1 MKKRVSFLVLALLIA
16 ISGCGKSESSLNGQD
31 SSEEINANGTGED
44 GEQTKTG
51 AGDAADKE
59 ADTADAKQN
68 ADIHGEE
75 QADQTNGTV
84 DAENALAE
92 YALHLNGS
100 NLDGVSFTYTKTEDG
115 TWQRSSLD
123 DSPFQTAG
131 NLDFV
136 IRDFDGDGNE
146 ELLTYDMEKRDGDWA
161 VTVSMYEQKDGQ
173 VQKADTKTL
182 LEKAFSFCDSGDV
195 RFFLKDDK
203 YICMDSGLSCF
214 VIADGMQYAV
224 KAYSYNGEKLVEMA
238 NEELQGSDFY
248 EVGHSMTEYVDQLNT
263 MGFSK
268 TAAAVYDRDV
278 LRVCAADSGI
288 TFLSKILLHH
298 SYLEE
303 DKTWAYDPYAYME
316 FVEGEEAE
324 DAYVLPESNEK
335 ELSADE
341 LRDLGEDRLRIA
353 RNEIYARYGRS
364 FQDEALEQYFQKKA
378 WYCQSETIDDTVLSE
393 TELANRDLILQAE
406 QNAALED
413 RMLPE
418 QYQPAYEKQDTET
431 EKNMEDL
438 LNTTAYNGFL
448 SRTYQNVK
456 DAELGEIFYNGAGI
470 SGSAGALQEELK
482 AEYLKVSGQA
492 EIYTDFMALSEQ
504 EMEVLL
510 QNETGL
516 SMADFNHRIGWY
528 YLPAYGAFAKEV
540 SDTNF
545 KQIEVQDV
553 YYNKAA
559 DVYSVL
565 YRTPGIMDESGEEG
579 LYRVTLKQTGD
590 HGKYG
595 NLTDRSN
602 PAKCCLL
609 SQNFTN
615 RPVAS
620 L

>member
-1 MKKRVSFLVLALLIA
+1 MYGKDKGKVMKKRVCFLMFALLIA
-16 ISGCGKSESSLNGQD
+16 ISGCGKNESSLNGQD
-31 SSEEINANGTGED
+31 SSEEINANGTGEN
-44 GEQTKTG
+44 GEQADTG
-51 AGDAADKE
+51 ADDAADKE
-59 ADTADAKQN
+59 ADTADAKQK
-68 ADIHGEE
+68 ADIPGEE
-75 QADQTNGTV
+75 QVDQTKGTV

-100 NLDGVSFTYTKTEDG
+100 NLDGVSFIYTKTADG
-115 TWQRSSLD
+115 MWQRSSLD
-123 DSPFQTAG
+123 DSPFQTEG
-131 NLDFV
+131 NLDFA

-146 ELLTYDMEKRDGDWA
+146 ELLTYDMEKKDGDWA
-161 VTVSMYEQKDGQ
+161 VTVSIYEQKDGQ

-248 EVGHSMTEYVDQLNT
+248 EVGHSMTDYVDQLNT

-278 LRVCAADSGI
+278 FRICAADSGI

-353 RNEIYARYGRS
+353 RNEIYARYGRI
-364 FQDEALEQYFQKKA
+364 FQDEALAQYFQKKA
-378 WYCQSETIDDTVLSE
+378 WYCQSEPIEDAVLSE

-418 QYQPAYEKQDTET
+418 QYQLAYEKQDTET

-482 AEYLKVSGQA
+482 AEYLKVSGRD
-492 EIYTDFMALSEQ
+492 EIYTDFMALPEQ

-516 SMADFNHRIGWY
+516 AMADFNHRIGWY
-528 YLPAYGAFAKEV
+528 YLPTYGAFAKEV

-545 KQIEVQDV
+545 RQIKVQDV
-553 YYNKAA
+553 YYNKEA
-559 DVYSVL
+559 DAYSVL
-565 YRTPGIMDESGEEG
+565 YRTPGIMDEDGEEG
-579 LYRVTLKQTGD
+579 LYRVILKKAGD
-590 HGKYG
+590 HWQIMA
-595 NLTDRSN
+595 NTEI
-602 PAKCCLL
+602 
-609 SQNFTN
+609 
-615 RPVAS
+615 
-620 L
+620 

>member
-1 MKKRVSFLVLALLIA
+1 MKKRVSFLVLVLLIA

-59 ADTADAKQN
+59 ADMADAKQN
-68 ADIHGEE
+68 ADTPGEE
-75 QADQTNGTV
+75 QVDQTKGTV

-115 TWQRSSLD
+115 MWQRSSLD

-364 FQDEALEQYFQKKA
+364 FQDEALAQYFQKKA

-492 EIYTDFMALSEQ
+492 EIYTVFMALSEQ

-565 YRTPGIMDESGEEG
+565 YRTPGIMDENGEEG

-590 HGKYG
+590 HWQIMA
-595 NLTDRSN
+595 NTEI
-602 PAKCCLL
+602 
-609 SQNFTN
+609 
-615 RPVAS
+615 
-620 L
+620 

>member
-1 MKKRVSFLVLALLIA
+1 MKKRVSFLVFALLIA

-51 AGDAADKE
+51 AGDVADKE

-68 ADIHGEE
+68 ADIPGEE

-136 IRDFDGDGNE
+136 LRDFDGDGSE

-161 VTVSMYEQKDGQ
+161 VTASMYEQKDGQ

-364 FQDEALEQYFQKKA
+364 FQDEALAQYFQKKA

-516 SMADFNHRIGWY
+516 AMADFNHRIGWY
-528 YLPAYGAFAKEV
+528 YLPTYGAFAKEV

-565 YRTPGIMDESGEEG
+565 YRTPGIMDEDGEEG

-590 HGKYG
+590 HWQIMA
-595 NLTDRSN
+595 NTEI
-602 PAKCCLL
+602 
-609 SQNFTN
+609 
-615 RPVAS
+615 
-620 L
+620 

>member
-182 LEKAFSFCDSGDV
+182 LEKAFSFCGSGDV

-590 HGKYG
+590 HWQIMA
-595 NLTDRSN
+595 NTEI
-602 PAKCCLL
+602 
-609 SQNFTN
+609 
-615 RPVAS
+615 
-620 L
+620 

>member
-44 GEQTKTG
+44 EEQAKTG

-68 ADIHGEE
+68 ADTPGEE
-75 QADQTNGTV
+75 QVDQTKGTV

-100 NLDGVSFTYTKTEDG
+100 NLDGVSFEYTKTADG
-115 TWQRSSLD
+115 MWQRSSLD
-123 DSPFQTAG
+123 DSLFQVAG

-136 IRDFDGDGNE
+136 LRDFDGDGSE

-161 VTVSMYEQKDGQ
+161 VTASIYEQKDGQ

-565 YRTPGIMDESGEEG
+565 YRTPGIMDENGEEG

-590 HGKYG
+590 HWQIMA
-595 NLTDRSN
+595 NTEI
-602 PAKCCLL
+602 
-609 SQNFTN
+609 
-615 RPVAS
+615 
-620 L
+620 

>member
-44 GEQTKTG
+44 GEQTKAG

-68 ADIHGEE
+68 ADIPGEE
-75 QADQTNGTV
+75 QADQTKGTV
-84 DAENALAE
+84 DAENALAK

-115 TWQRSSLD
+115 MWQRSSLD

-136 IRDFDGDGNE
+136 LRDFDGDGSE

-161 VTVSMYEQKDGQ
+161 VTASMYEQKDGQ

-182 LEKAFSFCDSGDV
+182 LEKAFSFCDRGDV

-214 VIADGMQYAV
+214 FIADGMQYAV

-364 FQDEALEQYFQKKA
+364 FQDEALAQYFQKKA

-516 SMADFNHRIGWY
+516 AMADFNHRIGWY
-528 YLPAYGAFAKEV
+528 YLPTYGAFAKEV

-565 YRTPGIMDESGEEG
+565 YRTPGIMDENGEEG
-579 LYRVTLKQTGD
+579 LYRVTLKRAGD
-590 HGKYG
+590 HWQIMA
-595 NLTDRSN
+595 NTEI
-602 PAKCCLL
+602 
-609 SQNFTN
+609 
-615 RPVAS
+615 
-620 L
+620 

>member
-51 AGDAADKE
+51 AGDVADKE

-68 ADIHGEE
+68 ADIPGEE
-75 QADQTNGTV
+75 QADQTKGTV

-115 TWQRSSLD
+115 MWQRSSLD

-136 IRDFDGDGNE
+136 LRDFDGDGSE

-161 VTVSMYEQKDGQ
+161 VTASIYEQKDGQ

-203 YICMDSGLSCF
+203 YICMDSVLSCF

-324 DAYVLPESNEK
+324 DAYVLSESNEK

-364 FQDEALEQYFQKKA
+364 FQDEALAQYFQKKA

-418 QYQPAYEKQDTET
+418 QYQPAYEKQDAET

-528 YLPAYGAFAKEV
+528 YLPAYGAFVKEV

-565 YRTPGIMDESGEEG
+565 YRTPGIMDENGEEG

-590 HGKYG
+590 HWQIMA
-595 NLTDRSN
+595 NTEI
-602 PAKCCLL
+602 
-609 SQNFTN
+609 
-615 RPVAS
+615 
-620 L
+620 

>member
-1 MKKRVSFLVLALLIA
+1 MKKRVSFLALALLIA

-44 GEQTKTG
+44 EEQVDQTK
-51 AGDAADKE
+51 
-59 ADTADAKQN
+59 
-68 ADIHGEE
+68 
-75 QADQTNGTV
+75 GTV

-100 NLDGVSFTYTKTEDG
+100 NLDGVSFIYTKTADG
-115 TWQRSSLD
+115 MWQRSSLD
-123 DSPFQTAG
+123 DSLFQTAG

-136 IRDFDGDGNE
+136 LRDFDGDGSE

-161 VTVSMYEQKDGQ
+161 VTASMYEQKDGQ
-173 VQKADTKTL
+173 VQKADTKIL

-248 EVGHSMTEYVDQLNT
+248 EVGHSMTDYVDQLNT

-278 LRVCAADSGI
+278 FRICAADSGI

-364 FQDEALEQYFQKKA
+364 FQDEALAQYFQKKA
-378 WYCQSETIDDTVLSE
+378 WYCQSEPIEDEVLSE

-448 SRTYQNVK
+448 SGTYQNVK
-456 DAELGEIFYNGAGI
+456 DADLGEIFYNGAGI
-470 SGSAGALQEELK
+470 SDSIGASREELEV
-482 AEYLKVSGQA
+482 EYLKISGQA
-492 EIYTDFMALSEQ
+492 EIYTDFMALSEHK
-504 EMEVLL
+504 MEELL
-510 QNETGL
+510 QQETGL
-516 SMADFNHRIGWY
+516 AMADFNHRIGWY
-528 YLPAYGAFAKEV
+528 YLPSYGAFAKEV

-545 KQIEVQDV
+545 RQIKVQDV
-553 YYNKAA
+553 YYNKEA
-559 DVYSVL
+559 DAYSVL
-565 YRTPGIMDESGEEG
+565 YRIPGSTDEEGEEG
-579 LYRVTLKQTGD
+579 LYRVILKKAGD
-590 HGKYG
+590 HWQIMA
-595 NLTDRSN
+595 NTEI
-602 PAKCCLL
+602 
-609 SQNFTN
+609 
-615 RPVAS
+615 
-620 L
+620 

>member
-31 SSEEINANGTGED
+31 SSKEINANRTGED

-68 ADIHGEE
+68 ADTPEEE
-75 QADQTNGTV
+75 QVDQTKETV

-115 TWQRSSLD
+115 MWQRSSLD
-123 DSPFQTAG
+123 DSPFQVAG
-131 NLDFV
+131 NLDLV
-136 IRDFDGDGNE
+136 LRDFDGDGSE

-161 VTVSMYEQKDGQ
+161 VTASMYEQKDGQ
-173 VQKADTKTL
+173 VQKADTKIL

-248 EVGHSMTEYVDQLNT
+248 EVGHSMAEYVDQLNT

-364 FQDEALEQYFQKKA
+364 FQDEALAQYFQKKA
-378 WYCQSETIDDTVLSE
+378 WYCQSETIDDIVLSE

-528 YLPAYGAFAKEV
+528 YLPTYGAFAKEV

-565 YRTPGIMDESGEEG
+565 YRTPGIMDENGEEG
-579 LYRVTLKQTGD
+579 LYRVTLKRAGD
-590 HGKYG
+590 HWQIMA
-595 NLTDRSN
+595 NTEI
-602 PAKCCLL
+602 
-609 SQNFTN
+609 
-615 RPVAS
+615 
-620 L
+620 

>member
-68 ADIHGEE
+68 ADIPGEE
-75 QADQTNGTV
+75 QADQTKGTV

-136 IRDFDGDGNE
+136 LRDFDGDGNE

-303 DKTWAYDPYAYME
+303 
-316 FVEGEEAE
+316 G
-324 DAYVLPESNEK
+324 
-335 ELSADE
+335 
-341 LRDLGEDRLRIA
+341 
-353 RNEIYARYGRS
+353 
-364 FQDEALEQYFQKKA
+364 
-378 WYCQSETIDDTVLSE
+378 
-393 TELANRDLILQAE
+393 
-406 QNAALED
+406 
-413 RMLPE
+413 
-418 QYQPAYEKQDTET
+418 
-431 EKNMEDL
+431 
-438 LNTTAYNGFL
+438 
-448 SRTYQNVK
+448 
-456 DAELGEIFYNGAGI
+456 
-470 SGSAGALQEELK
+470 
-482 AEYLKVSGQA
+482 
-492 EIYTDFMALSEQ
+492 
-504 EMEVLL
+504 
-510 QNETGL
+510 
-516 SMADFNHRIGWY
+516 
-528 YLPAYGAFAKEV
+528 
-540 SDTNF
+540 
-545 KQIEVQDV
+545 
-553 YYNKAA
+553 
-559 DVYSVL
+559 
-565 YRTPGIMDESGEEG
+565 
-579 LYRVTLKQTGD
+579 
-590 HGKYG
+590 
-595 NLTDRSN
+595 
-602 PAKCCLL
+602 
-609 SQNFTN
+609 
-615 RPVAS
+615 
-620 L
+620 

>member
-1 MKKRVSFLVLALLIA
+1 MKKRVSFLMLALLIA

-44 GEQTKTG
+44 EEQAKTG

-68 ADIHGEE
+68 ADTLGEE
-75 QADQTNGTV
+75 QVDQTKGTV

-100 NLDGVSFTYTKTEDG
+100 NLDGVSFEYTKTADG
-115 TWQRSSLD
+115 MWQRSSLD
-123 DSPFQTAG
+123 DSLFQVAG

-136 IRDFDGDGNE
+136 LRDFDGDGNE

-161 VTVSMYEQKDGQ
+161 VTASMYEQKDGQ

-364 FQDEALEQYFQKKA
+364 FQDEALAQYFQKKA

-516 SMADFNHRIGWY
+516 AMADFNHRIGWY
-528 YLPAYGAFAKEV
+528 YLPTYGAFAKEV

-565 YRTPGIMDESGEEG
+565 YRTQGIMDEDGEEG

-590 HGKYG
+590 HWQIMA
-595 NLTDRSN
+595 NTEI
-602 PAKCCLL
+602 
-609 SQNFTN
+609 
-615 RPVAS
+615 
-620 L
+620 

>member
-68 ADIHGEE
+68 ADIPGEE

-115 TWQRSSLD
+115 MWQRSSLD

-492 EIYTDFMALSEQ
+492 EIYTYFMALSEQ

-590 HGKYG
+590 HWQIMA
-595 NLTDRSN
+595 NTEI
-602 PAKCCLL
+602 
-609 SQNFTN
+609 
-615 RPVAS
+615 
-620 L
+620 

>member
-68 ADIHGEE
+68 ADIPGEE
-75 QADQTNGTV
+75 QADQTKGTV

-115 TWQRSSLD
+115 MWQRSSLD

-565 YRTPGIMDESGEEG
+565 YRTPGIMDENGEEG

-590 HGKYG
+590 HWQIMA
-595 NLTDRSN
+595 NTEI
-602 PAKCCLL
+602 
-609 SQNFTN
+609 
-615 RPVAS
+615 
-620 L
+620 

>member
-1 MKKRVSFLVLALLIA
+1 MKKRVSFLVLALLIV

-68 ADIHGEE
+68 ADIPGEE

-123 DSPFQTAG
+123 DSLFQVVG

-136 IRDFDGDGNE
+136 LRDFDGDGNE

-161 VTVSMYEQKDGQ
+161 VTASMYEQKDGQ

-364 FQDEALEQYFQKKA
+364 FQDEALAQYFQKKA

-565 YRTPGIMDESGEEG
+565 YRTPGIMDENGEEG

-590 HGKYG
+590 HWQIMA
-595 NLTDRSN
+595 NTEI
-602 PAKCCLL
+602 
-609 SQNFTN
+609 
-615 RPVAS
+615 
-620 L
+620 

>member
-31 SSEEINANGTGED
+31 SSEEINANRTGED

-68 ADIHGEE
+68 ADTPGEE
-75 QADQTNGTV
+75 QVDQTKETV

-100 NLDGVSFTYTKTEDG
+100 NLDGVSFEYTKTADG
-115 TWQRSSLD
+115 MWQRSSLD
-123 DSPFQTAG
+123 DSLFQVAG

-136 IRDFDGDGNE
+136 LRDFDGDGSE

-161 VTVSMYEQKDGQ
+161 VTASMYEQKDGQ

-364 FQDEALEQYFQKKA
+364 FQDEALAQYFQKKA

-565 YRTPGIMDESGEEG
+565 YRTPGIMDENGEEG

-590 HGKYG
+590 HWQIMA
-595 NLTDRSN
+595 NTEI
-602 PAKCCLL
+602 
-609 SQNFTN
+609 
-615 RPVAS
+615 
-620 L
+620 

>member
-1 MKKRVSFLVLALLIA
+1 MKKRVSFLVLVLLIA

-59 ADTADAKQN
+59 ADMADAKQN
-68 ADIHGEE
+68 ADTPGEE
-75 QADQTNGTV
+75 QVDQTKGTV

-115 TWQRSSLD
+115 MWQRSSLD

-298 SYLEE
+298 SYLDE

-364 FQDEALEQYFQKKA
+364 FQDEALAQYFQKKA

-590 HGKYG
+590 HWQIMA
-595 NLTDRSN
+595 NTEI
-602 PAKCCLL
+602 
-609 SQNFTN
+609 
-615 RPVAS
+615 
-620 L
+620 

>member
-44 GEQTKTG
+44 EEQAKTG

-68 ADIHGEE
+68 ADTPGEE
-75 QADQTNGTV
+75 QVDQTKGTV

-100 NLDGVSFTYTKTEDG
+100 NLDGVSFEYTKTADG
-115 TWQRSSLD
+115 MWQRSSLD
-123 DSPFQTAG
+123 DSLFQVAG

-136 IRDFDGDGNE
+136 LRDFDGDGSE

-161 VTVSMYEQKDGQ
+161 VTASMYEQKDGQ

-335 ELSADE
+335 GLSADE

-590 HGKYG
+590 HWQIMA
-595 NLTDRSN
+595 NTEI
-602 PAKCCLL
+602 
-609 SQNFTN
+609 
-615 RPVAS
+615 
-620 L
+620 

>member
-68 ADIHGEE
+68 ADTPGEE
-75 QADQTNGTV
+75 QVDQTKGTV

-115 TWQRSSLD
+115 MWQRSSLD

-364 FQDEALEQYFQKKA
+364 FQDEALAQYFQKKA

-565 YRTPGIMDESGEEG
+565 YRTPGIMDENGEEG

-590 HGKYG
+590 HWQIMA
-595 NLTDRSN
+595 NTEI
-602 PAKCCLL
+602 
-609 SQNFTN
+609 
-615 RPVAS
+615 
-620 L
+620 

>member
-68 ADIHGEE
+68 ADIPGEE

-115 TWQRSSLD
+115 MWQRSSLD

-136 IRDFDGDGNE
+136 LRDFDGDGNE

-161 VTVSMYEQKDGQ
+161 VTASMYEQKDEQ

-278 LRVCAADSGI
+278 FRICAADSGI

-303 DKTWAYDPYAYME
+303 DKTWAYDSYAYME

-364 FQDEALEQYFQKKA
+364 FQDEALAQYFQKKA

-418 QYQPAYEKQDTET
+418 QYQPAYEKQDMET

-516 SMADFNHRIGWY
+516 AMADFNHRIGWY
-528 YLPAYGAFAKEV
+528 YLPTYGAFAKEV

-565 YRTPGIMDESGEEG
+565 YRTPGIMDENGEEG
-579 LYRVTLKQTGD
+579 LYRVTLKRAGD
-590 HGKYG
+590 HWQIMA
-595 NLTDRSN
+595 NTEI
-602 PAKCCLL
+602 
-609 SQNFTN
+609 
-615 RPVAS
+615 
-620 L
+620 

>member
-31 SSEEINANGTGED
+31 SSEEINANRTGED
-44 GEQTKTG
+44 GEQAKTG

-68 ADIHGEE
+68 ADTPEEE
-75 QADQTNGTV
+75 QVDQTKETV

-115 TWQRSSLD
+115 MWQRSSLD
-123 DSPFQTAG
+123 DSPFQVAG
-131 NLDFV
+131 NLDLV
-136 IRDFDGDGNE
+136 LRDFDGDGSE

-161 VTVSMYEQKDGQ
+161 VTASMYEQKDGQ
-173 VQKADTKTL
+173 VQKADTKIL

-248 EVGHSMTEYVDQLNT
+248 EVGHSMAEYVDQLNT

-364 FQDEALEQYFQKKA
+364 FQDEALAQYFQKKA
-378 WYCQSETIDDTVLSE
+378 WYCQSETIDDIVLSE

-528 YLPAYGAFAKEV
+528 YLPTYGAFAKEV

-565 YRTPGIMDESGEEG
+565 YRTPGIMDENGEEG
-579 LYRVTLKQTGD
+579 LYRVTLKRAGD
-590 HGKYG
+590 HWQIMA
-595 NLTDRSN
+595 NTEI
-602 PAKCCLL
+602 
-609 SQNFTN
+609 
-615 RPVAS
+615 
-620 L
+620 

>member
-31 SSEEINANGTGED
+31 SSEEINANRTGED

-68 ADIHGEE
+68 ADTPGEE
-75 QADQTNGTV
+75 QVDQTKETV

-100 NLDGVSFTYTKTEDG
+100 NLDGVSFEYTKTADG
-115 TWQRSSLD
+115 MWQRSSLD
-123 DSPFQTAG
+123 DSLFQVAG

-136 IRDFDGDGNE
+136 LRDFDGDGNE
-146 ELLTYDMEKRDGDWA
+146 ELLTYDMGKRDGDWA
-161 VTVSMYEQKDGQ
+161 VTASMYEQKDGQ

-565 YRTPGIMDESGEEG
+565 YRTPGIMDENGEEG

-590 HGKYG
+590 HWQIMA
-595 NLTDRSN
+595 NTEI
-602 PAKCCLL
+602 
-609 SQNFTN
+609 
-615 RPVAS
+615 
-620 L
+620 

>member
-44 GEQTKTG
+44 GEQAKTG

-68 ADIHGEE
+68 ADTPGEE

-100 NLDGVSFTYTKTEDG
+100 NLDGVSLEYTKTADG
-115 TWQRSSLD
+115 MWQRSSLD
-123 DSPFQTAG
+123 DSLFQVAG

-136 IRDFDGDGNE
+136 LRDFDGDGNE

-161 VTVSMYEQKDGQ
+161 VTASIYEQKDGQ

-364 FQDEALEQYFQKKA
+364 FQDEALAQYFQKKA
-378 WYCQSETIDDTVLSE
+378 WYCQSEPIEDAVLSE

-482 AEYLKVSGQA
+482 AEYLMVSGQA

-516 SMADFNHRIGWY
+516 AMADFNHRIGWY
-528 YLPAYGAFAKEV
+528 YLPTYGAFAKEV

-559 DVYSVL
+559 DAYSVL
-565 YRTPGIMDESGEEG
+565 YRTPGIMDENGEEG
-579 LYRVTLKQTGD
+579 LYRVTLKKTGD
-590 HGKYG
+590 HWQIMA
-595 NLTDRSN
+595 NTEI
-602 PAKCCLL
+602 
-609 SQNFTN
+609 
-615 RPVAS
+615 
-620 L
+620 

>member
-68 ADIHGEE
+68 ADIPGEE

-115 TWQRSSLD
+115 MWQRSSLD

-238 NEELQGSDFY
+238 NEELQGFDFY

-431 EKNMEDL
+431 EKNMQDL

-516 SMADFNHRIGWY
+516 SMVDFNHRIGWY

-590 HGKYG
+590 HWQIMA
-595 NLTDRSN
+595 NTEI
-602 PAKCCLL
+602 
-609 SQNFTN
+609 
-615 RPVAS
+615 
-620 L
+620 

>member
-1 MKKRVSFLVLALLIA
+1 MKKRVSFLALVLLIA

-44 GEQTKTG
+44 GEQAKTG

-68 ADIHGEE
+68 ADIPGEE
-75 QADQTNGTV
+75 QADQTKGTV

-100 NLDGVSFTYTKTEDG
+100 NLDGVSFTYSKTEDG
-115 TWQRSSLD
+115 MWQRSSLD
-123 DSPFQTAG
+123 DSLFQVAG

-136 IRDFDGDGNE
+136 LRDFDGDGSE

-161 VTVSMYEQKDGQ
+161 VTASMYEQKDGQ
-173 VQKADTKTL
+173 VQKADTKIL

-364 FQDEALEQYFQKKA
+364 FQDEALAQYFQKKA
-378 WYCQSETIDDTVLSE
+378 WYCQSEPIEDEVLSE

-456 DAELGEIFYNGAGI
+456 DVELGEIFYNGAGI

-516 SMADFNHRIGWY
+516 AMADFNHRIGWY
-528 YLPAYGAFAKEV
+528 YLPTYGAFAKEV

-559 DVYSVL
+559 DAYSVL
-565 YRTPGIMDESGEEG
+565 YRTPGIMDENGEEG
-579 LYRVTLKQTGD
+579 LYRVILKQTGD
-590 HGKYG
+590 HWQIMA
-595 NLTDRSN
+595 NTEI
-602 PAKCCLL
+602 
-609 SQNFTN
+609 
-615 RPVAS
+615 
-620 L
+620 

>member
-1 MKKRVSFLVLALLIA
+1 MEKIRGKAMKKRVSFLVLALLIA

-68 ADIHGEE
+68 ADIPGEE
-75 QADQTNGTV
+75 QADQTKGTV

-115 TWQRSSLD
+115 MWQRSSLD
-123 DSPFQTAG
+123 DSLFQVAG

-136 IRDFDGDGNE
+136 LRDFDGDGSE

-161 VTVSMYEQKDGQ
+161 VTASIYEQKDGQ

-324 DAYVLPESNEK
+324 DVYVLPESNEK
-335 ELSADE
+335 GLSADE

-364 FQDEALEQYFQKKA
+364 FQDEALAQYFQKKA

-413 RMLPE
+413 CMLPE

-516 SMADFNHRIGWY
+516 AMADFNHRIGWY
-528 YLPAYGAFAKEV
+528 YLPTYGAFAKEV

-565 YRTPGIMDESGEEG
+565 YRTPGIMDEDGEEG

-590 HGKYG
+590 HWQIMA
-595 NLTDRSN
+595 NTEI
-602 PAKCCLL
+602 
-609 SQNFTN
+609 
-615 RPVAS
+615 
-620 L
+620 

>member
-31 SSEEINANGTGED
+31 SSEEINANRTGED

-68 ADIHGEE
+68 ADTPGEE
-75 QADQTNGTV
+75 QVDQTNGTV

-115 TWQRSSLD
+115 MWQRSSLD

-136 IRDFDGDGNE
+136 LRDFDGDGSE

-161 VTVSMYEQKDGQ
+161 VTASIYEQKDGQ

-364 FQDEALEQYFQKKA
+364 FQDEALAQYFQKKA

-516 SMADFNHRIGWY
+516 AMADFNHRIGWY
-528 YLPAYGAFAKEV
+528 YLPTYGAFAKEV

-559 DVYSVL
+559 DAYSVL
-565 YRTPGIMDESGEEG
+565 YRTPGIMDENGEEG
-579 LYRVTLKQTGD
+579 LYRVTLKKTGD
-590 HGKYG
+590 HWQIMA
-595 NLTDRSN
+595 NTEI
-602 PAKCCLL
+602 
-609 SQNFTN
+609 
-615 RPVAS
+615 
-620 L
+620 

>member
-1 MKKRVSFLVLALLIA
+1 MKKRVCFLMFVLLIA

-31 SSEEINANGTGED
+31 SSEEINANGIGED
-44 GEQTKTG
+44 GEQADTG
-51 AGDAADKE
+51 ADDAADKE

-68 ADIHGEE
+68 ADIPGEE
-75 QADQTNGTV
+75 QVDQTKGTV

-92 YALHLNGS
+92 YALHLNSS

-115 TWQRSSLD
+115 MWQRSSLD

-136 IRDFDGDGNE
+136 LRDFDGDGSE
-146 ELLTYDMEKRDGDWA
+146 ELLTYDMEKKDGDWA
-161 VTVSMYEQKDGQ
+161 VTVSIYEQKDGQ

-248 EVGHSMTEYVDQLNT
+248 EVGHSMTDYVDQLNT

-278 LRVCAADSGI
+278 FRICAADSGI
-288 TFLSKILLHH
+288 TFLSKVLLHH

-364 FQDEALEQYFQKKA
+364 FQDEALAQYFQKKA
-378 WYCQSETIDDTVLSE
+378 WYCQSEPIEDAVLSE

-406 QNAALED
+406 QNAAVED

-418 QYQPAYEKQDTET
+418 QYQPEYEKQDTET

-516 SMADFNHRIGWY
+516 AMADFNHRIGWY
-528 YLPAYGAFAKEV
+528 YLPTYGAFAKEV

-553 YYNKAA
+553 YYNKVA

-565 YRTPGIMDESGEEG
+565 YRTPGIMDEDGEEG
-579 LYRVTLKQTGD
+579 LYRVTLKRAGD
-590 HGKYG
+590 HWQIMA
-595 NLTDRSN
+595 NTEI
-602 PAKCCLL
+602 
-609 SQNFTN
+609 
-615 RPVAS
+615 
-620 L
+620 

>member
-16 ISGCGKSESSLNGQD
+16 ISGCGKSESSLTGQD

-68 ADIHGEE
+68 ADIPGEE
-75 QADQTNGTV
+75 QADQTKGTV

-100 NLDGVSFTYTKTEDG
+100 NLDCVSFTYTKTEDG
-115 TWQRSSLD
+115 MWQRSSLD

-136 IRDFDGDGNE
+136 LRDFDGDGSE

-161 VTVSMYEQKDGQ
+161 VTASMYEQKDGQ

-214 VIADGMQYAV
+214 FIADGMQYAV

-364 FQDEALEQYFQKKA
+364 FQDEALAQYFQKKA

-516 SMADFNHRIGWY
+516 AMADFNHRIGWY
-528 YLPAYGAFAKEV
+528 YLPTYGAFAKEV

-565 YRTPGIMDESGEEG
+565 YRTPGIMDENGEEG
-579 LYRVTLKQTGD
+579 LYRVTLKRAGD
-590 HGKYG
+590 HWQIMA
-595 NLTDRSN
+595 NMEI
-602 PAKCCLL
+602 
-609 SQNFTN
+609 
-615 RPVAS
+615 
-620 L
+620 

>member
-44 GEQTKTG
+44 GEQAKTG

-68 ADIHGEE
+68 ADIPGEE
-75 QADQTNGTV
+75 QADQTKGTV

-100 NLDGVSFTYTKTEDG
+100 NLDGVSFEYTKTEDG
-115 TWQRSSLD
+115 MWQRSSLD
-123 DSPFQTAG
+123 DSLFQVAG

-136 IRDFDGDGNE
+136 LRDFDGDGSE

-161 VTVSMYEQKDGQ
+161 VTASMYEQKDGQ
-173 VQKADTKTL
+173 VQKADTKIL

-248 EVGHSMTEYVDQLNT
+248 EVGHSMTDYVDQLNT

-268 TAAAVYDRDV
+268 TAAALYDRDV

-364 FQDEALEQYFQKKA
+364 FQDEALAQYFQKKA

-516 SMADFNHRIGWY
+516 AMADFNHRIGWY
-528 YLPAYGAFAKEV
+528 YLPTYGAFAKEV

-565 YRTPGIMDESGEEG
+565 YRTPGIMDEDGEEG
-579 LYRVTLKQTGD
+579 LYRVTLKRAGD
-590 HGKYG
+590 HWQIMA
-595 NLTDRSN
+595 NTEI
-602 PAKCCLL
+602 
-609 SQNFTN
+609 
-615 RPVAS
+615 
-620 L
+620 

>member
-1 MKKRVSFLVLALLIA
+1 MHGKDKGKAMKKRVCFLVLALLIA
-16 ISGCGKSESSLNGQD
+16 IGGCGKSESSLNGQD
-31 SSEEINANGTGED
+31 SSEEINANGTGEAE
-44 GEQTKTG
+44 EQAKTG

-68 ADIHGEE
+68 ADTPGEE
-75 QADQTNGTV
+75 QVDQTKGTV

-100 NLDGVSFTYTKTEDG
+100 NLDGVAFTYTKTEDG
-115 TWQRSSLD
+115 MWQRSSLN

-161 VTVSMYEQKDGQ
+161 VTASIYEQKDGQ

-364 FQDEALEQYFQKKA
+364 FQDEALAQYFQKKA

-393 TELANRDLILQAE
+393 TELVNRDLIQQAE

-482 AEYLKVSGQA
+482 AEYLKVSGLD
-492 EIYTDFMALSEQ
+492 EIDTDFMALPEQ

-516 SMADFNHRIGWY
+516 AMADFNHRIGWY
-528 YLPAYGAFAKEV
+528 YLPTYGAFAKEV

-559 DVYSVL
+559 DAYSVL
-565 YRTPGIMDESGEEG
+565 YRTPGIMDEDGEEG
-579 LYRVTLKQTGD
+579 LYRVTLKQAGD
-590 HGKYG
+590 HWQIMA
-595 NLTDRSN
+595 NTEI
-602 PAKCCLL
+602 
-609 SQNFTN
+609 
-615 RPVAS
+615 
-620 L
+620 

>member
-68 ADIHGEE
+68 ADIPGEE
-75 QADQTNGTV
+75 QADQTKGTV

-136 IRDFDGDGNE
+136 LRDFDGDGNE

-565 YRTPGIMDESGEEG
+565 YRTPGIMDENGEEG

-590 HGKYG
+590 HWQIMA
-595 NLTDRSN
+595 NTEI
-602 PAKCCLL
+602 
-609 SQNFTN
+609 
-615 RPVAS
+615 
-620 L
+620 

>member
-1 MKKRVSFLVLALLIA
+1 MKKRVCFLVLALLIA
-16 ISGCGKSESSLNGQD
+16 IGGCGKSESSLNGQD
-31 SSEEINANGTGED
+31 SSEEKNANGTGEAE
-44 GEQTKTG
+44 EQAKTG

-68 ADIHGEE
+68 ADTPGEE
-75 QADQTNGTV
+75 QVDQTKGTV

-100 NLDGVSFTYTKTEDG
+100 NLDGVAFTYTKIEDG
-115 TWQRSSLD
+115 MWQRSSLD

-136 IRDFDGDGNE
+136 LRDFDGDGNE
-146 ELLTYDMEKRDGDWA
+146 ELLTYDMEKIDGDWA
-161 VTVSMYEQKDGQ
+161 VTASIYEQKDGQ

-268 TAAAVYDRDV
+268 TAAAVYDRDE

-364 FQDEALEQYFQKKA
+364 FQDEALAQYFQKKA

-393 TELANRDLILQAE
+393 TELANRDLIQQAE

-431 EKNMEDL
+431 EKNMEVL

-516 SMADFNHRIGWY
+516 AMADFNHRIGWY
-528 YLPAYGAFAKEV
+528 YLPTYGAFAKEV

-565 YRTPGIMDESGEEG
+565 YRTPGIMDEDGGEG
-579 LYRVTLKQTGD
+579 LYRVTLKQAGD
-590 HGKYG
+590 HWQIMA
-595 NLTDRSN
+595 NTEI
-602 PAKCCLL
+602 
-609 SQNFTN
+609 
-615 RPVAS
+615 
-620 L
+620 

>member
-1 MKKRVSFLVLALLIA
+1 MKKRVSFLVLVLLIA

-59 ADTADAKQN
+59 ADMADAKQN
-68 ADIHGEE
+68 ADTPGEE
-75 QADQTNGTV
+75 QVDQTKGTV

-92 YALHLNGS
+92 YALHL
-100 NLDGVSFTYTKTEDG
+100 DGVSFTYTKTEDG
-115 TWQRSSLD
+115 MWQRSSLD

-364 FQDEALEQYFQKKA
+364 FQDEALAQYFQKKA

-565 YRTPGIMDESGEEG
+565 YRTPGIMDENGEEG

-590 HGKYG
+590 HWQIMA
-595 NLTDRSN
+595 NTEI
-602 PAKCCLL
+602 
-609 SQNFTN
+609 
-615 RPVAS
+615 
-620 L
+620 

>member
-59 ADTADAKQN
+59 ADTAEAKQN
-68 ADIHGEE
+68 ADIPGEE
-75 QADQTNGTV
+75 QADQTKGTV

-100 NLDGVSFTYTKTEDG
+100 NLDGVSFTYSKTEDG
-115 TWQRSSLD
+115 MWQRSSLD
-123 DSPFQTAG
+123 DSLFQVAG

-136 IRDFDGDGNE
+136 LRDFDGDGSE

-161 VTVSMYEQKDGQ
+161 VTASMYEQKDGQ
-173 VQKADTKTL
+173 VQKADTKIL

-364 FQDEALEQYFQKKA
+364 FQDEALAQYFQKKA
-378 WYCQSETIDDTVLSE
+378 WYCQSEPIENEVLSE

-418 QYQPAYEKQDTET
+418 QYQPEYEKQDTET

-456 DAELGEIFYNGAGI
+456 DAGLGEIFYNGAGI

-516 SMADFNHRIGWY
+516 AMADFNHRIGWY
-528 YLPAYGAFAKEV
+528 YLPTYGAFAKEV

-565 YRTPGIMDESGEEG
+565 YRTPGIMDENGEEG
-579 LYRVTLKQTGD
+579 LYRVTLKKTGD
-590 HGKYG
+590 HWQIMA
-595 NLTDRSN
+595 NTEI
-602 PAKCCLL
+602 
-609 SQNFTN
+609 
-615 RPVAS
+615 
-620 L
+620 

>member
-68 ADIHGEE
+68 ADIPGEE

-115 TWQRSSLD
+115 MWQRSSLD

-335 ELSADE
+335 GLSADE

-364 FQDEALEQYFQKKA
+364 FQDEALAQYFQKKA
-378 WYCQSETIDDTVLSE
+378 WYCQSETIDDTILSE

-565 YRTPGIMDESGEEG
+565 YRTPGIMDENGEEG

-590 HGKYG
+590 HWQIMA
-595 NLTDRSN
+595 NTEI
-602 PAKCCLL
+602 
-609 SQNFTN
+609 
-615 RPVAS
+615 
-620 L
+620 

>member
-44 GEQTKTG
+44 EEQAKTG

-68 ADIHGEE
+68 ADIPGEE

-115 TWQRSSLD
+115 MWQRSSLD

-278 LRVCAADSGI
+278 LRVCAADGGI

-565 YRTPGIMDESGEEG
+565 YRTPGIMDENGEEG

-590 HGKYG
+590 HWQIMA
-595 NLTDRSN
+595 NTEI
-602 PAKCCLL
+602 
-609 SQNFTN
+609 
-615 RPVAS
+615 
-620 L
+620 

>member
-448 SRTYQNVK
+448 SRMYQNVK

-590 HGKYG
+590 HWQIMA
-595 NLTDRSN
+595 NTEI
-602 PAKCCLL
+602 
-609 SQNFTN
+609 
-615 RPVAS
+615 
-620 L
+620 

>member
-1 MKKRVSFLVLALLIA
+1 MKKRVCFLMFALLIA

-44 GEQTKTG
+44 GEQAKTG

-68 ADIHGEE
+68 ADIPGEE
-75 QADQTNGTV
+75 QADQTKGTV

-100 NLDGVSFTYTKTEDG
+100 NLDGVSFEYTKTEDG
-115 TWQRSSLD
+115 MWQRSSLD
-123 DSPFQTAG
+123 DSLFQVAG

-136 IRDFDGDGNE
+136 LRDFDGDGSE

-161 VTVSMYEQKDGQ
+161 VTASMYEQKDGQ
-173 VQKADTKTL
+173 VQKADTKIL

-248 EVGHSMTEYVDQLNT
+248 EVGHSMTDYVDQLNT

-268 TAAAVYDRDV
+268 TAAALYDRDV

-364 FQDEALEQYFQKKA
+364 FQDEALAQYFQKKA

-393 TELANRDLILQAE
+393 TELANRDLIQQAE

-516 SMADFNHRIGWY
+516 AMADFNHRIGWY
-528 YLPAYGAFAKEV
+528 YLPTYGAFAKEV

-565 YRTPGIMDESGEEG
+565 YRTPGIMDEDGEEG

-590 HGKYG
+590 HWQIMA
-595 NLTDRSN
+595 NTEI
-602 PAKCCLL
+602 
-609 SQNFTN
+609 
-615 RPVAS
+615 
-620 L
+620 

>member
-1 MKKRVSFLVLALLIA
+1 MYGKDKGKAMKKRVSFLVLALLIA

-44 GEQTKTG
+44 GEQAKTG

-68 ADIHGEE
+68 ADTPGEE

-100 NLDGVSFTYTKTEDG
+100 NLDGVSLEYTKTADG
-115 TWQRSSLD
+115 MWQRSSLD
-123 DSPFQTAG
+123 DSLFQVAG

-136 IRDFDGDGNE
+136 LRDFDGDGNE

-161 VTVSMYEQKDGQ
+161 VTASMYEQKDGQ

-224 KAYSYNGEKLVEMA
+224 KAYSYNGEKMVEMA

-364 FQDEALEQYFQKKA
+364 FQDEALAQYFQKKA
-378 WYCQSETIDDTVLSE
+378 WYCQSEPIEDAVLSE

-482 AEYLKVSGQA
+482 AEYLMVSGQA

-516 SMADFNHRIGWY
+516 AMVDFNHRIGWY
-528 YLPAYGAFAKEV
+528 YLPTYGAFAKEV

-559 DVYSVL
+559 DAYSVL
-565 YRTPGIMDESGEEG
+565 YRTLGIMDENGEEG
-579 LYRVTLKQTGD
+579 LYRVTLKKTGD
-590 HGKYG
+590 HWQIMA
-595 NLTDRSN
+595 NTEI
-602 PAKCCLL
+602 
-609 SQNFTN
+609 
-615 RPVAS
+615 
-620 L
+620 

>member
-1 MKKRVSFLVLALLIA
+1 MEKIRGKAMKKRVSFLVLALLIA

-68 ADIHGEE
+68 ADIPGEE
-75 QADQTNGTV
+75 QADQTKGTV

-115 TWQRSSLD
+115 MWQRSSLD
-123 DSPFQTAG
+123 DSLFQVAG

-136 IRDFDGDGNE
+136 LRDFDGDGSE

-161 VTVSMYEQKDGQ
+161 VTASIYEQKDGQ

-324 DAYVLPESNEK
+324 DVYVLPESNEK
-335 ELSADE
+335 GLSADE

-364 FQDEALEQYFQKKA
+364 FQDEALAQYFQKKA

-516 SMADFNHRIGWY
+516 AMADFNHRIGWY
-528 YLPAYGAFAKEV
+528 YLPTYGAFAKEV

-565 YRTPGIMDESGEEG
+565 YRTPGIMDEDGEEG

-590 HGKYG
+590 HWQIMA
-595 NLTDRSN
+595 NTEI
-602 PAKCCLL
+602 
-609 SQNFTN
+609 
-615 RPVAS
+615 
-620 L
+620 